1 MVQQPPF
8 VASSNSNPRSKR
20 REDHNNNDIDHF
32 TGRKIMVES
41 PENVQLREIVL
52 SKTRLQPKSFIA

>member
-8 VASSNSNPRSKR
+8 VASSNSNPRPKR

-41 PENVQLREIVL
+41 PD
-52 SKTRLQPKSFIA
+52 KTSNSER